1 LKIGA
6 RDIEYSLMR
15 IYLDACCLNRPLDD
29 QSQERIRLESEAVRL
44 IIESCG
50 GGTNRWV
57 CSDAIEFEIRRN
69 PDEEHR
75 SIVLAMLRF
84 ADERLNADEASTSL
98 ARSLAQHGIGA
109 MDALHLALAET
120 SGCDVLLTTDDDFLR
135 RSAEVQPPLRIRV
148 ENPARWVLETA
159 RNGA

>member
-1 LKIGA
+1 
-6 RDIEYSLMR
+6 MR

-50 GGTNRWV
+50 AGVNRWV
-57 CSDAIEFEIRRN
+57 CSDALEFEVRRN

-75 SIVLAMLRF
+75 SIVLSMLRF
-84 ADERLNADEASTSL
+84 ADERLNVDEASTSL
-98 ARSLAQHGIGA
+98 ARSLARQGIGA

-120 SGCDVLLTTDDDFLR
+120 SDCDVLLTTDDDFLR
-135 RSAEVQPPLRIRV
+135 RAGGVQPPLRIRV
-148 ENPARWVLETA
+148 VNPARWVLEMTH
-159 RNGA
+159 NGT